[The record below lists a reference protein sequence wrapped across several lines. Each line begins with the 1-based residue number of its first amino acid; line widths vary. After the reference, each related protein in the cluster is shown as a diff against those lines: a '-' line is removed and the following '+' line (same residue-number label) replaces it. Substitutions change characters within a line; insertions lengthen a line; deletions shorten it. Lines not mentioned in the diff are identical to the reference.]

1 MPYIYRTV
9 KAGMVKKPPTG
20 QGGRLCWKKIQV
32 DPEFSHKRVCV
43 KVENKKE
50 HKEMYNP
57 FIQVEIKDGEL
68 EQIMEELSQ
77 ATETIY
83 KCYSKLKVMGV
94 LVIKKEEADRGNCR
108 PPGLTRFP
116 IRPSRSSGRHL
127 PFPHR
132 GVWPLPS
139 TARSRP
145 RYWALN

>member
-20 QGGRLCWKKIQV
+20 QGGQLCWKKIQV

-77 ATETIY
+77 AMETIY

-94 LVIKKEEADRGNCR
+94 LVIKKEEADSGN
-108 PPGLTRFP
+108 
-116 IRPSRSSGRHL
+116 
-127 PFPHR
+127 
-132 GVWPLPS
+132 
-139 TARSRP
+139 
-145 RYWALN
+145 

>member
-77 ATETIY
+77 ATPRRRT
-83 KCYSKLKVMGV
+83 
-94 LVIKKEEADRGNCR
+94 ARA
-108 PPGLTRFP
+108 FP
-116 IRPSRSSGRHL
+116 RERSSI
-127 PFPHR
+127 PHR
-132 GVWPLPS
+132 PLPAHS
-139 TARSRP
+139 PGCSP
-145 RYWALN
+145 G